1 VGRVRL
7 KGLLLAAPPIVVVA
21 LFIGFPI
28 VAAVLYSFGYGGGPN
43 SVVSAIA
50 QGQHLSTGG
59 PTLGAYRDVFTDP
72 SFARSLV
79 VTVEVTAASTV
90 ATLLLAGAVALYARL
105 SGSRV
110 ARVLSA
116 LAVVPLFIPVV
127 IGSYALLTFYAKD
140 GFLASVADLL
150 HLPQPVYSY
159 TMTGVTIGEVWTS
172 MPFAVLMLT
181 SGFAAVPDALIEA
194 ARDVGSS
201 TARTVWS
208 VILPMATVPLIIA
221 ATFTA
226 IGVIGSFTVPYLI
239 GPTAPNMLGPDI
251 QQTFGPFN
259 RAQQAQVM
267 AVVLFVLASVI
278 GAAYVWANVRAARR
292 SGSTS

>member
-1 VGRVRL
+1 MQRARL
-7 KGLLLAAPPIVVVA
+7 KGLLLASPPIAVVA

-43 SVVSAIA
+43 SVVSSIA
-50 QGQHLSTGG
+50 QGQHLSTSG
-59 PTLGAYRDVFTDP
+59 PTLGAYRDVFGDP
-72 SFARSLV
+72 SFARSLE
-79 VTVEVTAASTV
+79 VTVEVTVATTI

-105 SGSRV
+105 SGSRI
-110 ARVLSA
+110 AKLLSA
-116 LAVVPLFIPVV
+116 MAVVPLFIPVV

-140 GFLASVADLL
+140 GFLASVANLV
-150 HLPQPVYSY
+150 HLPEPVYSY

-194 ARDVGSS
+194 SRDVGSS

-208 VILPMATVPLIIA
+208 VILPLANVPLIIA

-251 QQTFGPFN
+251 QQTFGAFN

-267 AVVLFVLASVI
+267 AVVLFVLASGI
-278 GAAYVWANVRAARR
+278 GVAYVWANFRAARR
-292 SGSTS
+292 SSSAS

>member
-1 VGRVRL
+1 M
-7 KGLLLAAPPIVVVA
+7 AVVA

-28 VAAVLYSFGYGGGPN
+28 AAAILYSFGYGGGPN

-50 QGQHLSTGG
+50 QGQHLSASG
-59 PTLGAYRDVFTDP
+59 LNVGAYRDVFDDP
-72 SFARSLV
+72 SFGRSLRATVV
-79 VTVEVTAASTV
+79 VTVAATV
-90 ATLLLAGAVALYARL
+90 ATLILAAAIALYARL
-105 SGSRV
+105 SGSRL
-110 ARVLSA
+110 AKLLSA
-116 LAVVPLFIPVV
+116 MAVVPLFIPVV

-150 HLPQPVYSY
+150 HLPQPVFSY
-159 TMTGVTIGEVWTS
+159 TLTGVTIGEVWTS

-201 TARTVWS
+201 TSRTVRS
-208 VILPMATVPLIIA
+208 VIIPMANVPLIIA

-226 IGVIGSFTVPYLI
+226 IGVLGSFTVPYLI
-239 GPTAPNMLGPDI
+239 GPTAPNLLGPDI

-267 AVVLFVLASVI
+267 AVVLFVIASAI
-278 GAAYVWANVRAARR
+278 GVAYVWANFRAAKR
-292 SGSTS
+292 SSSTS

>member
-59 PTLGAYRDVFTDP
+59 PTLGAYRDVFTDR

-79 VTVEVTAASTV
+79 VTVEVTVAATV

-201 TARTVWS
+201 TVRTVWS

>member
-1 VGRVRL
+1 MGRVRL

-59 PTLGAYRDVFTDP
+59 PTLGAYRDVFTDR

-79 VTVEVTAASTV
+79 VTVEVTVAATV

-201 TARTVWS
+201 TVRTVWS